1 MSSQIRLLSDI
12 EKIIESPGMYIG
24 DTSTTGLFTIIREVI
39 DNAVDEYKNYKD
51 KTKPIII
58 TVKDEIISVRD
69 FGRGISPYES
79 TQIKGEIEERL
90 AFTRIGAGSKF
101 KQDRNQN
108 GNLTSGGMHGVG
120 ATTTNVMSEFF
131 YVEIYKDGYIFED
144 KFENAIPIVKL
155 EKTKG
160 KLHLP
165 KIGKTNETGT
175 IITFKPSRERLNF
188 HKIDINRIR
197 KYIQDVC
204 YLNNGLKIYLNNEEF
219 YSENGIPDLLYELT
233 DNKDCIRITGEVPLE
248 ELDDFMSIDIVF
260 NINNENNRQKAF
272 TNGIHNPQGGTHVT
286 GTIQGIN
293 KLIKNAYE
301 EFKTTQLKPYKKKID
316 FVEKVFKDKKIET
329 LFENSYISK
338 YITAVIDFK
347 YNKPVLDH
355 QTKDKLTSTEVT
367 SILSKYIENEHSNLC
382 KSNIDDINKLYKL
395 IIDELYEKAKDINNL
410 VKFTKNEI
418 KTLSKGKVT
427 VAKSKNPEELEL
439 FLVEGDSAAGSLN
452 VNRDPNFQAIL
463 PLRGK
468 VLNVKK
474 ASLKEVFN
482 NTEIAT
488 IFAVLFGEAL
498 TTLRTSENLTH
509 HKIIIATDQDIDG
522 KHIRVLLLTLFMVL
536 APDIVEKGH
545 VYLLDTPLFINEY
558 KDYKEYTYSEPEQE
572 EYLKSH
578 KPKIIKRN
586 KGLGELAHDQV
597 REHILNPEKR
607 KLTKVTINNIDDI
620 IDTINKLM
628 GNNTEYRQEFIM
640 NSNKK

>member
-58 TVKDEIISVRD
+58 TIKDEIISVRD

-79 TQIKGEIEERL
+79 AQIKGEIEERL

-131 YVEIYKDGYIFED
+131 HVEIYKDGYIFED

-175 IITFKPSRERLNF
+175 NIKFKPSHERLNF

-204 YLNNGLKIYLNNEEF
+204 YLNSGLKIYLNNEEF

-233 DNKDCIRITGEVPLE
+233 NNKEYIRITGEVPLE
-248 ELDDFMSIDIVF
+248 DLDDFMSIDIVF

-347 YNKPVLDH
+347 YNKPILDH

-367 SILSKYIENEHSNLC
+367 SILSKYIENEH
-382 KSNIDDINKLYKL
+382 
-395 IIDELYEKAKDINNL
+395 
-410 VKFTKNEI
+410 
-418 KTLSKGKVT
+418 
-427 VAKSKNPEELEL
+427 
-439 FLVEGDSAAGSLN
+439 
-452 VNRDPNFQAIL
+452 
-463 PLRGK
+463 
-468 VLNVKK
+468 
-474 ASLKEVFN
+474 
-482 NTEIAT
+482 
-488 IFAVLFGEAL
+488 
-498 TTLRTSENLTH
+498 
-509 HKIIIATDQDIDG
+509 
-522 KHIRVLLLTLFMVL
+522 
-536 APDIVEKGH
+536 
-545 VYLLDTPLFINEY
+545 
-558 KDYKEYTYSEPEQE
+558 
-572 EYLKSH
+572 
-578 KPKIIKRN
+578 
-586 KGLGELAHDQV
+586 
-597 REHILNPEKR
+597 
-607 KLTKVTINNIDDI
+607 
-620 IDTINKLM
+620 
-628 GNNTEYRQEFIM
+628 
-640 NSNKK
+640 